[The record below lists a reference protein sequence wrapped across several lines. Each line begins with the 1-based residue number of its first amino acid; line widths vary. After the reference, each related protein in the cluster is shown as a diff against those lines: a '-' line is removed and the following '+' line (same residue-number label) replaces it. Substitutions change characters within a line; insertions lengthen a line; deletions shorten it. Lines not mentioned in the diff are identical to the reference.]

1 MEQEFGFWDRL
12 SQKRKE
18 QSANAIK
25 KRAND
30 IYQISECFG
39 KLWFT
44 YNGFPFCPCDMM
56 KDEPLVAL
64 NKLRE
69 GYIDMH
75 TR

>member
-1 MEQEFGFWDRL
+1 MEFWDRL
-12 SQKRKE
+12 SRKRKE
-18 QSANAIK
+18 QNVNTIK
-25 KRAND
+25 NRAND
-30 IYQISECFG
+30 IYQISERFG

-69 GYIDMH
+69 VYIDMH

>member
-18 QSANAIK
+18 QSTNAIK

-30 IYQISECFG
+30 IYQISEHLG

-44 YNGFPFCPCDMM
+44 YEGFPFCPCDMM

-69 GYIDMH
+69 GYVEMH
-75 TR
+75 TI